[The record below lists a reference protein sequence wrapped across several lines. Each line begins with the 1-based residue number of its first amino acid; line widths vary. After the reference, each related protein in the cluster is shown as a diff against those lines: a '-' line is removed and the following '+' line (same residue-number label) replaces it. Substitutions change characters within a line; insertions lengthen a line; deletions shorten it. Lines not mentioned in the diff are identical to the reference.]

1 MSIKVNLLKLL
12 RDKIKLAGLD
22 AFVLFHGDAH
32 GSEYLAPRDERIS
45 FISGF
50 TGSNGICLVT
60 RNDDESK

>member
-1 MSIKVNLLKLL
+1 M

-32 GSEYLAPRDERIS
+32 GSEYLAPRDERIA

-50 TGSNGICLVT
+50 NGSNGVCLVT